1 MKDTFLFFFFQ
12 NFCSNSTV
20 LRTRTMCH
28 SCTISQLILCPS
40 GFKPTPRSNSV
51 CLFCRYYI
59 NTPSMKL
66 PLSGCSFECYKEV
79 EIKSCCPGYWGP
91 DCIECPDQAA
101 RPCSGRGICSAGLGG
116 NGTCSC
122 QEGFAGTAC
131 EDCAPG
137 RYSPTCSSVC
147 SCVHGLCASGIVGDG
162 RCTCFSGY
170 TGPNCDQELPECA
183 ALSCQQNSR
192 CIEEAL
198 TGQLVCQ
205 CLPGYQRAGAKCL
218 SINPCL
224 QRVCHAQA
232 SCVHTGPNQHLCT
245 CNEGYSGDGRVCMAI
260 DPCQTDRGGC
270 AAESARCVYDGPGR
284 SHCEC
289 LSGFDTLSGGGCS
302 LKNSCT
308 PDSCHRNANCST
320 VGPGQVESCKHVRA
334 RSKKIRK
341 YKKI

>member
-12 NFCSNSTV
+12 NICSNSTV
-20 LRTRTMCH
+20 LRTRTICH
-28 SCTISQLILCPS
+28 SCTISQLFLCPP

-66 PLSGCSFECYKEV
+66 PLSGCSKECYKEV

-101 RPCSGRGICSAGLGG
+101 RPCSGRGVCSAGLGG

-131 EDCAPG
+131 EDCTPG

-198 TGQLVCQ
+198 TGRLVCQ
-205 CLPGYQRAGAKCL
+205 CLPGYQRAGSECL

-270 AAESARCVYDGPGR
+270 SAESARCVYNGPGR

-334 RSKKIRK
+334 RSKKN
-341 YKKI
+341 